1 MTPPPTPVR
10 QPPAGPDL
18 ELLLGDPT
26 QTANPLGYAALVAAD
41 ERGELSTAGERALHD
56 HGLNAEFVPAAL
68 GGRLVGADHLMRR
81 LRAVFRRDSA
91 LAIGYG
97 LTSLIASVPVWTS
110 GRPAQRARLAEL
122 LLAGGRAAA
131 CYTELPHGTD
141 FGRAE
146 FAARAQA
153 GRLVLTG
160 RKDLV
165 NNVARADLLLLFA
178 RTDDRPGSRS
188 HSHLLLDRST
198 LPPDRVT
205 FGPRYPT
212 SGVRGCQ
219 LGGVAFDNCPVSPDA
234 VLGEAGTGI
243 ETVLRGFQV
252 TRSVLPGMVVGSLDT
267 MLRTV
272 TRFAL
277 DRRLYGAPVADLPQT
292 RAVLGGAFADLLV
305 ADCLATVAVRALH
318 VLPEQAPVLAPA
330 VKYLVPKLL
339 QDAAYQLSVVLG
351 ARGYLREGDYAIF
364 QKHLRDL
371 PVVTLAHA
379 SSAVCLA
386 SIIPSLPVLA
396 RQAGDG
402 PGEVS
407 DQLYR
412 WEEPLPALDFAG
424 LQLTARRDDVC
435 ADLRAAHRE
444 LAGTGE
450 PHRLTGIFVA
460 ELDRL
465 RDRALALPPRDRT
478 VTAGRPGFA
487 LAARY
492 TVLLAAAA
500 CVGVWRHA
508 PAASFLA
515 EPTWLVTALTRLAD
529 RLGAD
534 GGQRWSTGADAER
547 YRRLCAELSDR
558 VADARSLDLADRRLA
573 G

>member
-1 MTPPPTPVR
+1 MTRLLDPAR
-10 QPPAGPDL
+10 QRPAGSDL
-18 ELLLGDPT
+18 ELLLGDPWDVD
-26 QTANPLGYAALVAAD
+26 NPLGHAALVAAD
-41 ERGELSTAGERALHD
+41 ERGELSGPGERALHD

-68 GGRLVGADHLMRR
+68 GGRFTGADRLMRR

-97 LTSLIASVPVWTS
+97 LTSLIASVPVWTA
-110 GRPAQRARLAEL
+110 GRPEQRDRLAGL

-146 FAARAQA
+146 FAARAEA
-153 GRLVLTG
+153 GRLVLNG

-165 NNVARADLLLLFA
+165 NNVGRADMLLLFA
-178 RTDDRPGSRS
+178 RTDARPGSRS
-188 HSHLLLDRST
+188 HSHLLLDRSD
-198 LPPDRVT
+198 LPPDRVS

-212 SGVRGCQ
+212 SGVPGCQ
-219 LGGVAFDNCPVSPDA
+219 LGGVAFVDCPVTPDA
-234 VLGEAGTGI
+234 LLGEAGTGI

-277 DRRLYGAPVADLPQT
+277 DRRLYGGSVADLPQT
-292 RAVLGGAFADLLV
+292 QAVLGGAFADLLV
-305 ADCLATVAVRALH
+305 ADCLATVAARALH

-379 SSAVCLA
+379 SSAVCLS

-396 RQAGDG
+396 RQGWG
-402 PGEVS
+402 VPGEVP
-407 DQLYR
+407 DRLYR
-412 WEEPLPALDFAG
+412 LDAALPPLDFAG
-424 LQLTARRDDVC
+424 LGLAARRDDVC
-435 ADLRAAHRE
+435 AELLTAHRE
-444 LAGTGE
+444 LAGAAE
-450 PHRLTGIFVA
+450 LHRLTGVFVA
-460 ELDRL
+460 ELGRL
-465 RDRALALPPRDRT
+465 RERALALPPRERT
-478 VTAGRPGFA
+478 VTAGRPSFT

-492 TVLLAAAA
+492 TVVLGAAA

-508 PAASFLA
+508 PAGSFLA
-515 EPTWLVTALTRLAD
+515 EPTWLVTALARLAD

-534 GGQRWSTGADAER
+534 GGHRWSTGADAER
-547 YRRLCAELSDR
+547 YRRLCAELRDR
-558 VADARSLDLADRRLA
+558 VADARSLDLACRRLA